1 MKRDASKVWDV
12 MCLLASRNNNQTTAT
27 RYSMRTADPRINPRA
42 VACCETSTS
51 FRKAHERLTDASSN

>member
-12 MCLLASRNNNQTTAT
+12 MCLLASRSNNQTTAM

-42 VACCETSTS
+42 VAC
-51 FRKAHERLTDASSN
+51 